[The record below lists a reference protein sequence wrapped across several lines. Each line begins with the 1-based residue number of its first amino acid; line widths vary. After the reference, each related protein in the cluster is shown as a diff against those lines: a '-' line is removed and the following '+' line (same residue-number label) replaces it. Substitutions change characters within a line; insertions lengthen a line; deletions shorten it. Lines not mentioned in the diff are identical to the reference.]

1 LISFGDDF
9 ELLVDGQIRERY
21 SEETIAANFAA
32 YEGKAITL
40 PTRFTP
46 GANFLREHRKLWG
59 F

>member
-1 LISFGDDF
+1 
-9 ELLVDGQIRERY
+9 LLVGGQIRERY
-21 SEETIAANFAA
+21 SEEPIAANFAA

-46 GANFLREHRKLWG
+46 DADFLREHRKLWG